1 MPELASWF
9 AILAVIIFVTG
20 IFVLIE
26 NSLRRLRPGRLE
38 EQAEEGNEIAENLL
52 KEQEYWERYIRTAQ
66 FIRAICVLFLGF
78 WGVLPLEQYLSVIFE
93 NNTFSYGISLLSIA
107 FFYLI
112 FGLSIPDGMASVQSE
127 KGASLFLWLIR
138 FIGMILLPITGLAN
152 RIAQSILSG
161 MGITPQMQEED
172 AHSAEELRQ
181 IISASQRSG
190 EIDEVEEELI
200 DNVLDFSERIVL

>member
-1 MPELASWF
+1 MPALASWF

-78 WGVLPLEQYLSVIFE
+78 GGVRP
-93 NNTFSYGISLLSIA
+93 
-107 FFYLI
+107 
-112 FGLSIPDGMASVQSE
+112 
-127 KGASLFLWLIR
+127 
-138 FIGMILLPITGLAN
+138 
-152 RIAQSILSG
+152 
-161 MGITPQMQEED
+161 
-172 AHSAEELRQ
+172 
-181 IISASQRSG
+181 
-190 EIDEVEEELI
+190 
-200 DNVLDFSERIVL
+200 